1 MPQLKTLGPVGRKKM
16 SRTKALSILAGAV
29 GTVLTSSA
37 HAAMVVT
44 YAQVPLSS
52 TALTGAT
59 TDDANLN
66 NYDVYD
72 LQVIL
77 TNGSQFSSG
86 DVRAKLSTG
95 KFYIPPANDQ
105 NVPQTLRNTAPNR
118 YLKADNMVIA
128 PNFKT
133 GTTVLGASKFSPTPS
148 AGAVF
153 PSNGSNF
160 FDPADP
166 DGTATLPANDQML
179 VDAAWGPPLPA
190 TTIADGTYTIARL
203 VVTKN
208 AVGTVTSRAGTLA
221 DPGNPITFTFAI
233 GGVTPEPTSIAL
245 MGLGLGAVALRRRK

>member
-95 KFYIPPANDQ
+95 TFYIPPANDQ

-133 GTTVLGASKFSPTPS
+133 GH
-148 AGAVF
+148 
-153 PSNGSNF
+153 
-160 FDPADP
+160 
-166 DGTATLPANDQML
+166 
-179 VDAAWGPPLPA
+179 
-190 TTIADGTYTIARL
+190 R
-203 VVTKN
+203 
-208 AVGTVTSRAGTLA
+208 SRCQQVLA
-221 DPGNPITFTFAI
+221 DAQRRC
-233 GGVTPEPTSIAL
+233 GVPQQWVEL
-245 MGLGLGAVALRRRK
+245 L